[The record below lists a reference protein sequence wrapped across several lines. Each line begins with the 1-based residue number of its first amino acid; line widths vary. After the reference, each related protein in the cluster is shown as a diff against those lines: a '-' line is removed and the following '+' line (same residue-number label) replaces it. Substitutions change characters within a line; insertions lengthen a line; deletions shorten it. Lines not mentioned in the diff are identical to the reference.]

1 MLSRF
6 SKKVWELPQF
16 PHCDGSLELVTFFA
30 FSDTVT
36 IKMWESIEW
45 PNIAKNNTG
54 SKELMK
60 TLKQCM
66 ELTNHRNLFITFLDC
81 SNLTKKSVCIYYQK
95 YKFYYV
101 PTKTLLLWLIQ
112 KEMLITIMV
121 TEGQGH
127 PNDLHT
133 ISRDLVTLT

>member
-1 MLSRF
+1 MVTVCTRTVHCEIVNQLLSRF

-81 SNLTKKSVCIYYQK
+81 SSFWQKRVYVFITKNIKSIVYQRHFCYDW
-95 YKFYYV
+95 YK
-101 PTKTLLLWLIQ
+101 KKCW
-112 KEMLITIMV
+112 
-121 TEGQGH
+121 
-127 PNDLHT
+127 
-133 ISRDLVTLT
+133 